1 MKFETSELGQL
12 VVAYRKK
19 FEKHVPL
26 QALKVLK
33 AVDLLPLLIDA
44 LATNTP
50 LAETG
55 WGWDTPIEFS
65 PYSPR
70 GCCIIIDENSERATP
85 TKLPSGEWLH

>member
-1 MKFETSELGQL
+1 MKFETSELAQL

-26 QALKVLK
+26 QALKLLK
-33 AVDLLPLLIDA
+33 AVDLVPLLMDA
-44 LATNTP
+44 LATNMP

-55 WGWDTPIEFS
+55 WGWDSTMEF
-65 PYSPR
+65 SPR
-70 GCCIIIDENSERATP
+70 GCCIIMDENPERATP

>member
-1 MKFETSELGQL
+1 MKFETSELAQL

-26 QALKVLK
+26 PALKLLK
-33 AVDLLPLLIDA
+33 AVDLVPVLIDA

-55 WGWDTPIEFS
+55 WGQDSPIEFGR
-65 PYSPR
+65 YR
-70 GCCIIIDENSERATP
+70 RGGCCIILDENPERATP

>member
-1 MKFETSELGQL
+1 MKFETSELAQL

-26 QALKVLK
+26 QALKLLE
-33 AVDLLPLLIDA
+33 AVDLVPLLIGA

-55 WGWDTPIEFS
+55 WGWDSPIEFS
-65 PYSPR
+65 PR
-70 GCCIIIDENSERATP
+70 GCIICDENPESVTP
-85 TKLPSGEWLH
+85 SKRPDGEWLAIAG

>member
-1 MKFETSELGQL
+1 MKFETSELAQL

-26 QALKVLK
+26 PALKLLK
-33 AVDLLPLLIDA
+33 AVDLVPLLMDA

-55 WGWDTPIEFS
+55 WDRDSPIEFS
-65 PYSPR
+65 PYR
-70 GCCIIIDENSERATP
+70 RGGCCIILDKDPEKATP

>member
-1 MKFETSELGQL
+1 MKFESSELAQL

-26 QALKVLK
+26 PALKLLE
-33 AVDLLPLLIDA
+33 AVDLVPILIDA

-55 WGWDTPIEFS
+55 WGRASQVEF
-65 PYSPR
+65 SPR
-70 GCCIIIDENSERATP
+70 GCIMDRATQ